1 MLQMALEAL
10 VQKYLN
16 VAELAK
22 DASNAEVVVDG
33 VLTHFGL
40 DYYGVKLGAERLYT
54 MGIADHKFRSVLSK
68 AEDLGAIC
76 DWFKNKLGLSDE
88 DIAAVVE
95 KNAKYAAGMLMLG
108 KQYAEM
114 GHKICSKKYFELAA
128 ASGCAE
134 AAEILGAEEK
144 AKAYARSMVML
155 GEQYAEMGHKICSKK
170 YFELAAAKGCPKAAA
185 KLAEIA
191 DAEYAEQMLLQ
202 GKKSLAMGHAVSGK
216 KYLELAAGKGNAEA
230 AAKLADMKYAAA
242 MLALGEQYAAMGH
255 KICSKKYFELAA
267 AKGCPKAAAKLQ

>member
-1 MLQMALEAL
+1 MALEAL

-22 DASNAEVVVDG
+22 DPTNAEVVVDG
-33 VLTHFGL
+33 ILTHFGL

-54 MGIADHKFRSVLSK
+54 MGIADHKFRSVLCK
-68 AEDLGAIC
+68 AEDLPAIC
-76 DWFKNKLGLSDE
+76 DWFKNKLGLSEE

-95 KNAKYAAGMLMLG
+95 KKAKYAAGMLMLG

-114 GHKICSKKYFELAA
+114 GHKVCSKKYFELAA

-134 AAEILGAEEK
+134 AADILGAEEK

-170 YFELAAAKGCPKAAA
+170 YFELAAAAGCPKAAA
-185 KLAEIA
+185 KLEDIA
-191 DAEYAEQMLLQ
+191 YAEAMMMMAKQA
-202 GKKSLAMGHAVSGK
+202 LANGHAVSGT
-216 KYLELAAGKGNAEA
+216 KYLELAAGKGDAEA
-230 AAKLADMKYAAA
+230 AAKLADIKYASS
-242 MLALGEQYAAMGH
+242 MLMLGEQYAAMGH

-267 AKGCPKAAAKLQ
+267 AAGCPKAAAKLQ